1 MQRRTAYGNGNFGDP
16 RRRNRPREEGP
27 VRIFIRWHQVLI
39 ALISLTIGG
48 VIRGILGQVTDHF
61 KYVVKF
67 IHSEKAT

>member
-1 MQRRTAYGNGNFGDP
+1 MPRRTAYDDP

-61 KYVVKF
+61 SRYLGSFNK
-67 IHSEKAT
+67 TLT

>member
-1 MQRRTAYGNGNFGDP
+1 MPRRTAYDDP

-61 KYVVKF
+61 K
-67 IHSEKAT
+67 